1 MTATQLFSCECCEV
15 FKSSFFINTSSGYF
29 WRSSLNLLVDIH
41 DKTNSGFASKMAV
54 VWFVLRGSFPKTNI
68 AATTELVFSRKSQ
81 SRFLKVLRRMLLPV
95 VNVGSERKLNF
106 NKFEIITHLL
116 ERMVENCKLYL
127 TVYAVET

>member
-1 MTATQLFSCECCEV
+1 MIKQIQDLHQKWQWSA
-15 FKSSFFINTSSGYF
+15 
-29 WRSSLNLLVDIH
+29 R
-41 DKTNSGFASKMAV
+41 
-54 VWFVLRGSFPKTNI
+54 
-68 AATTELVFSRKSQ
+68 TELVFSRKSQ

-127 TVYAVET
+127 IVYAVET

>member
-29 WRSSLNLLVDIH
+29 WRSLLNLIVDIH

-127 TVYAVET
+127 IVYAIET